1 LPYRLTIKLRIA
13 VLLALAILLFC
24 ALGAVGM
31 MRLQSIQQQLRYIDE
46 VSLNTIDLSRRMNA
60 ELIEMRLRVVRHKA
74 ANALPSKLQ
83 AEQELRKHADS
94 LLGLIDLYQKLPV
107 SEAQRASVQSLRP
120 LVAEYLSAAEPILA
134 LSRQMDP
141 NHPPPNADPR
151 SAAVAKQ
158 VDATV
163 NQIVNESRAGA
174 TAMRQDAELSYDHAC
189 LVLGGTIA
197 AGALLELCVGLLL
210 MRSISRSLS
219 EAHRAMTVVA
229 DDLDFTRR
237 ANLRGND
244 ELSETFV
251 AFDRVIERLQSSF
264 KDLERSVVGVKNASG
279 EMNRSAVALDSSS
292 SSSAAASA
300 SMAAT
305 IEQLTVSIGQVGD
318 RAGDASQMTQDAGQL
333 ARDGEQAILATV
345 GRIQQTV
352 ATVEQSAL
360 GVSQLRDQA
369 ALIGKVTNVIKDIA
383 DQTNL
388 LALNAAIE
396 AARAGEQGR
405 GFAVVADEVRKLASN
420 TASATLEIDQM
431 VLAVQQE
438 ATRAV
443 KRIDMVVRD
452 VTESAEGATQAGEAI
467 VQIRGRTEAVS
478 ALVAEIAAAIHQQ
491 AAAGAEVAR
500 QVERIAA
507 SSEENHALAGSA
519 AVSAQALDKL
529 SSSMHE
535 AMACYRL

>member
-452 VTESAEGATQAGEAI
+452 VTDSAEGATQAGEAI

>member
-431 VLAVQQE
+431 V
-438 ATRAV
+438 
-443 KRIDMVVRD
+443 
-452 VTESAEGATQAGEAI
+452 
-467 VQIRGRTEAVS
+467 
-478 ALVAEIAAAIHQQ
+478 
-491 AAAGAEVAR
+491 
-500 QVERIAA
+500 
-507 SSEENHALAGSA
+507 
-519 AVSAQALDKL
+519 
-529 SSSMHE
+529 
-535 AMACYRL
+535 